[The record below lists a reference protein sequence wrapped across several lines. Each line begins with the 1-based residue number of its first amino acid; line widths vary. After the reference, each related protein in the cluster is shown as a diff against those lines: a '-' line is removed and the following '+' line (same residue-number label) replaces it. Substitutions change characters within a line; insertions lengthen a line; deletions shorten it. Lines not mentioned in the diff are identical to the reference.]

1 MNKQKKKIGGE
12 MNEKGKLLKK
22 RIILVWLT
30 TPYELKLRFAIQID
44 TKAETTWV
52 ETLYYHDKIIAI

>member
-1 MNKQKKKIGGE
+1 MNKQE
-12 MNEKGKLLKK
+12 TNWERNERK
-22 RIILVWLT
+22 RETTKEKNHSGMVT

>member
-1 MNKQKKKIGGE
+1 
-12 MNEKGKLLKK
+12 MNEKEKLLKK